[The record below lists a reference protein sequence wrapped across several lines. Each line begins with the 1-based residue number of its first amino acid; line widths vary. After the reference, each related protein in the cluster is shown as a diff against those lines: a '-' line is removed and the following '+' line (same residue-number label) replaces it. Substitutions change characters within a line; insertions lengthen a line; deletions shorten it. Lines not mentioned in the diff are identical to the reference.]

1 MNDVIINPIIDG
13 IRTNRFRVAI
23 LYMYI
28 PYRLNR
34 DKSMVDDIPGIIVDI
49 DKSVPIRKYF
59 ISSIWV

>member
-1 MNDVIINPIIDG
+1 MIDG
-13 IRTNRFRVAI
+13 IRTNRFRLDM